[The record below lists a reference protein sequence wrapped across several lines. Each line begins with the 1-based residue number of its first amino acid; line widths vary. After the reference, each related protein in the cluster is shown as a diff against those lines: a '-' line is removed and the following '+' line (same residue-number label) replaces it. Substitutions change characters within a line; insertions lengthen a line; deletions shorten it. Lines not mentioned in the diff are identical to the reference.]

1 MALQCGQFLMIYG
14 MVWIISAL
22 CSWYVFVQRGN
33 SALHHA
39 AMKGEA
45 EIMKTLIKAGSEIN
59 AQDKVPVHVVPV
71 KFLHVL

>member
-1 MALQCGQFLMIYG
+1 
-14 MVWIISAL
+14 MVWYEL
-22 CSWYVFVQRGN
+22 FHHYVHDMFFVQRGN